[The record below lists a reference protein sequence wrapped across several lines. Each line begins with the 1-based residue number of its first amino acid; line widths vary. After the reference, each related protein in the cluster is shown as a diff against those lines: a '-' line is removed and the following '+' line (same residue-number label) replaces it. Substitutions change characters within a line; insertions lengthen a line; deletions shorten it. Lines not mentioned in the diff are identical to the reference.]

1 MSKHDSFS
9 DSDDDAPTPEQLA
22 AAGAPGRYIDAFEFV
37 RLGKSTRGSAPI
49 TWFERLVEDMPE
61 QQAGAMVE
69 WSAQADEGP
78 LGEPLIVLGVDT
90 VLTVQC
96 ERCLGPMPVHLSS
109 EVPLQLVETEAELD
123 DPDSFDVSELDAF
136 EAGEAF
142 DKVLGTRKFDL
153 FEQVE
158 DELILCV
165 PYVPKHDVCPEGAL
179 PPGLGAEDGDGDEE
193 REPSPF
199 AALAKLK
206 GKPDLAS

>member
-1 MSKHDSFS
+1 MSKHDNFS
-9 DSDDDAPTPEQLA
+9 DSDDAPSPEQLA
-22 AAGAPGRYIDAFEFV
+22 AAVAPGRYIDAFEFV
-37 RLGKSTRGSAPI
+37 RLGKSAQGNAPI

-61 QQAGAMVE
+61 QEPGAMVS
-69 WSAQADEGP
+69 WSAHADKGP

-96 ERCLGPMPVHLSS
+96 ERCLGPMPVHLAS
-109 EVPLQLVETEAELD
+109 EVPLHVVETEAELD

-179 PPGLGAEDGDGDEE
+179 PPGLGADEIGNDDE

>member
-1 MSKHDSFS
+1 MSKHDKPSNAG
-9 DSDDDAPTPEQLA
+9 DAPTPEQLA
-22 AAGAPGRYIDAFEFV
+22 AAAAPGRYIDAFEFV
-37 RLGKSTRGSAPI
+37 RLGKPAQGSVPI
-49 TWFERLVEDMPE
+49 TWFDRLVEDMPE
-61 QQAGAMVE
+61 QEPGAMVS
-69 WSAQADEGP
+69 WSAHADKGP

-96 ERCLGPMPVHLSS
+96 ERCLGPMPVHLAS

-179 PPGLGAEDGDGDEE
+179 PPGLGDADTDSEEE